1 MTLASSSLVN
11 VRAIKEATFGVTP
24 VSGNPTNLR
33 VTSESL
39 SYDLSKKAS
48 DEIKSSRT
56 VSSMISVGATVTGNL
71 AQEVHYAG
79 IEPFMESALQ
89 STFTEFG
96 TDGVGAATSTTSISA
111 TEITAAS
118 ATSGA
123 NIFTALK
130 KGQWFRITSAGA
142 NNGKIL
148 RVSTTTAPTTT
159 VITLDTNTPG
169 AVSSSESI
177 QIQAARLTHGTTQTS
192 WTIERENSD
201 IGVFMAFKGCTP
213 SKMSLKVASGSLSTV
228 SFDFMGQSALE
239 GTATMLP
246 GTPVAAP
253 TYDIHSGV
261 SGATNAIW
269 LDGAP
274 VSGTYVKS
282 VSLDYDNALR
292 SLDAIGTLGSVAIGS
307 GTIVAKATVEVYFA
321 DKDLFTKFRQNT
333 NTSLI
338 FATTDSSGNGYIVT
352 LPVACIES
360 WKSNAGGK
368 DQDQMISMSLY
379 ALSDDSN
386 ADATLRKAIF
396 VDRIGSAVV

>member
-11 VRAIKEATFGVTP
+11 VRAIKEVTFGVTP
-24 VSGNPTNLR
+24 ASGNPTVLR

-48 DEIKSSRT
+48 DEISSKRT
-56 VSSMISVGATVTGNL
+56 VSSMQTIDASVTGGL
-71 AQEVHYAG
+71 GQEIHYAG
-79 IEPFMESALQ
+79 IEPFLESTLQ
-89 STFTEFG
+89 SAFSEFG
-96 TDGVGAATSTTSISA
+96 TDGLGVATATTSITT

-118 ATSGA
+118 ATSSTS
-123 NIFTALK
+123 IFTNLK
-130 KGQWFRITSAGA
+130 KGQWFRITSAGV

-148 RVSTTTAPTTT
+148 RVSTVTGPTTT
-159 VITLDTNTPG
+159 VITLDASTP
-169 AVSSSESI
+169 AAASTSESI
-177 QIQAARLTHGTTQTS
+177 QVQTARLTHGATQTS

-213 SKMSLKVASGSLSTV
+213 SKLSMKVASGSLSTIN
-228 SFDFMGQSALE
+228 FDFMGQSALE
-239 GTATMLP
+239 GTATTLP

-261 SGATNAIW
+261 IGATNAVW
-269 LDGAP
+269 MDGVP

-282 VSLDYDNALR
+282 VSLDFDNSLR
-292 SLDAIGTLGSVAIGS
+292 SQGALGVLGAAAIGA
-307 GTIVAKATVEVYFA
+307 GTISCKASVEIYFA
-321 DKDLFTKFRQNT
+321 NKDLFTKYRNNT
-333 NTSLI
+333 NSSLI

-352 LPVACIES
+352 LPVCSIES

-368 DQDQMISMSLY
+368 DQDQMISVSLM

-396 VDRIGSAVV
+396 FDRVGAAIV